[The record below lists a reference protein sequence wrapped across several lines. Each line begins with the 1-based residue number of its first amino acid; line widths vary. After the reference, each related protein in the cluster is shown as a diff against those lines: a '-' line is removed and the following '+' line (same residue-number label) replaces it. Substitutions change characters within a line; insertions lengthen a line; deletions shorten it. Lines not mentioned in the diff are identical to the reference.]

1 MLHTF
6 LASIIALAGL
16 ASAACHPSTFSF
28 PPILGAEHVQT
39 RASEVRNYTTFCR
52 RSHEAELLPREGIAP
67 FCNVTVSY
75 THPGHDD
82 SISVYIWLPLDRE
95 SWNGVFLGV
104 GGGGFVA
111 GDVDGDAPSVG
122 VHSGHVVATTDA
134 GHPSSEVWGLKE
146 AGNVDWP
153 GFVNFAH
160 RSLHELA
167 VVGKHTLGEFYKEME
182 RKSYFAGC
190 STGGRQGLALAQR
203 YPGDFDGVLVMCPA
217 VEFPAMVSALY
228 YPQMVMRERKWWPG
242 ECELG
247 SVVKAVVEGCD
258 GADGVLDGVVGRLGE
273 CRFEEILDKVVGRE
287 FGCAGVKGKVDE
299 RTVDVVKAVVR
310 GLEDEEGKVM
320 FPGYVPGTPMAG
332 LLGLMNSIC
341 ADENNREK
349 CEGIPFL
356 VTNDWIRYFIQ
367 KDPSFELKTMDL
379 RTYRDIFRQGVEE
392 YDSII
397 GSSPDLRRFRER
409 GGKVLMWHG
418 MADQCITV
426 TAGRKLYEQ
435 AREMDASRGVR
446 TEDYWRYFEVPGV
459 NHCMSLKGN
468 AYPFDALE
476 RLRRWVEEGVA
487 PEELEGRK
495 ILETEG
501 GKGLGKDVRRICR
514 WPGEGVWDGK
524 GWVCLKPGSRV
535 GVERDEL

>member
-1 MLHTF
+1 MNMEAGDMEAGSPTSDARRRPSSSL
-6 LASIIALAGL
+6 LALAGL
-16 ASAACHPSTFSF
+16 ASATACHASTFSF
-28 PPILGAEHVQT
+28 PSILGAKHVET
-39 RASEVRNYTTFCR
+39 RASEVRNYTTFRR
-52 RSHEAELLPREGIAP
+52 RSHEAELLPREGISP
-67 FCNVTVSY
+67 FCNITVSY

-82 SISVYIWLPLDRE
+82 LVSVHVWLHLDRG

-122 VHSGHVVATTDA
+122 VHAGYVVATTDA
-134 GHPSSEVWGLKE
+134 GHPRAEPWGLK
-146 AGNVDWP
+146 AVGNVDWP

-167 VVGKHTLGEFYKEME
+167 VVGKHTLSEFYGEKE
-182 RKSYFAGC
+182 RRSYFAGC

-228 YPQMVMRERKWWPG
+228 YPQMVMQERGWWPG
-242 ECELG
+242 ECELE

-258 GADGVLDGVVGRLGE
+258 AADGVLDGVVGRLGE
-273 CRFEEILDKVVGRE
+273 CRFEE
-287 FGCAGVKGKVDE
+287 
-299 RTVDVVKAVVR
+299 TAVVR
-310 GLEDEEGKVM
+310 GLEDEEGRVM
-320 FPGYVPGTPMAG
+320 FPGYVPGTPMAA

-341 ADENNREK
+341 EDENNREK
-349 CEGIPFL
+349 CEGVPFP

-367 KDPSFELKTMDL
+367 KDPRFELKTMDR

-426 TAGRKLYEQ
+426 TAGRRLYEQ
-435 AREMDASRGVR
+435 AREIDAARKVR

-459 NHCMSLKGN
+459 NHCMSLGRD

-476 RLRRWVEEGVA
+476 RLRRWVEQGVA
-487 PEELEGRK
+487 PEELDGRR
-495 ILETEG
+495 IVETEG
-501 GKGLGKDVRRICR
+501 GKGLGEDVRRICR
-514 WPGEGVWDGK
+514 WPEEGVWDGRR
-524 GWVCLKPGSRV
+524 WVCLKPGGRV
-535 GVERDEL
+535 EVERDEL